1 MFNVYRFQLM
11 KADEFTI
18 NYMKSKPEVFKEA
31 DVSHVLVRLRKF
43 ADNYPS
49 FDAFLV
55 DLVKYILT

>member
-1 MFNVYRFQLM
+1 M
-11 KADEFTI
+11 KTDEFTI
-18 NYMKSKPEVFKEA
+18 NYMKSKPEVFKDA

-55 DLVKYILT
+55 DLVRYYHCLEF